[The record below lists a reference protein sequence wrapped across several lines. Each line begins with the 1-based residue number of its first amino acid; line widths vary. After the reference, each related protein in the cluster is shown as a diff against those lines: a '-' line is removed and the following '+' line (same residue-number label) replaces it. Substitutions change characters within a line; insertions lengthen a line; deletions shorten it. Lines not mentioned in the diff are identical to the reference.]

1 MGWKLDETDR
11 KILGILRQDARLPN
25 RKLGKLVGLS
35 EPAARRRVAALVAAR
50 VIRRFTIDVEE
61 SGGVSAIVFISTSPH
76 MPAGKIMERLK
87 SEEGVGSVWELS
99 GDVDVAITL
108 FAPDIEA
115 LNRRIDEIRL
125 IEGIKKTKLSVIL
138 KKWK

>member
-11 KILGILRQDARLPN
+11 KMLGILRHDARIAN
-25 RKLGKLVGLS
+25 RKLGKMVGLS
-35 EPAARRRVAALVAAR
+35 EPAARRRVAALVAAG

-76 MPAGKIMERLK
+76 MPAEKIMEKLK
-87 SEEGVGSVWELS
+87 GEEGVGSAWELS
-99 GDVDVAITL
+99 GDIDVAITL

-115 LNRRIDEIRL
+115 LNRRIDEIRAF
-125 IEGIKKTKLSVIL
+125 EGIKKTKLSVIL